1 MNLDVYDFFSGCG
14 GTSRGFQNA
23 GINPVFALDFDEDA
37 ASTFRKNFPD
47 VLFSVSDIMR
57 FDTSRLDELMLADKK
72 NATLFCGCAP
82 CQPFTKQNTTKP
94 DRKRDSRRF
103 LLSEFGAL
111 VQRYLPDY
119 VFVENVPGIQK
130 VIGNS
135 TLTRLKKRLEE
146 LRYHTIVGIIDSR
159 KYGVP
164 QRRRR
169 LVLLASRHGPVG
181 LPDPTHDPALD
192 IPYSTVREWIAHL
205 PAISAGE
212 THTTVPNHR
221 AASLSPLNLERIKA
235 TPPEGSRVGWPK
247 RLQLSCHMQAG
258 YRGHTDVY
266 GRMKWDAPATGLTT
280 RCISLSNG
288 RYGHPEQ
295 HRAISVREA
304 AALQTFPDDFTFSG
318 SMNSQARQIG
328 NAVPV
333 LLAKILGLHIIEHC
347 KRYMD

>member
-1 MNLDVYDFFSGCG
+1 MTLDVYDFFSGCG
-14 GTSRGFQNA
+14 GASRGFQNA

-47 VLFSVSDIMR
+47 VLFSMSDIMR
-57 FDTSRLDELMLADKK
+57 FDTSRLDELMLAGKK
-72 NATLFCGCAP
+72 SPTLFCGCAP

-94 DRKRDSRRF
+94 DSKRDGRRF

-119 VFVENVPGIQK
+119 VFVENVPGIRK

-146 LRYHTIVGIIDSR
+146 LRYHTTVGIVDSR

-169 LVLLASRHGPVG
+169 LVLLASRHGPVD

-192 IPYSTVREWIAHL
+192 IPYSTVREWIAHM

-221 AASLSPLNLERIKA
+221 AASLSSLNLERIKA
-235 TPPEGSRVGWPK
+235 TPPEGSRADWPK
-247 RLQLSCHMQAG
+247 RLQLSCHMKAG
-258 YRGHTDVY
+258 YCGHTDVY

-295 HRAISVREA
+295 DRAISVREA

-318 SMNSQARQIG
+318 SLNSQARQIG

-333 LLAKILGLHIIEHC
+333 LLAEILGLHIIDHR